1 MFQVTEKEG
10 FTWKGHSAL
19 TVRTHEIKMA
29 SGYQPSCVVQVNS
42 SPAMFSCGFS
52 GFTNVLVLVIVV
64 KPDVFAVWSYIY
76 KRLFIL
82 TNPCTYTKID
92 F

>member
-1 MFQVTEKEG
+1 MSYSFKLSSLQVFVDIILSLLLLQVTEKEG

-42 SPAMFSCGFS
+42 VSMF
-52 GFTNVLVLVIVV
+52 
-64 KPDVFAVWSYIY
+64 
-76 KRLFIL
+76 
-82 TNPCTYTKID
+82 
-92 F
+92 